1 MVGFLF
7 FLVGLLKWV
16 LFHLTI
22 YVMGFHEVDFHTV
35 GRITGASILGFYV
48 VDFMK

>member
-1 MVGFLF
+1 MS
-7 FLVGLLKWV
+7 LLKLV

-22 YVMGFHEVDFHTV
+22 YVIGFHEVDFPTV
-35 GRITGASILGFYV
+35 GGIPGASILGFYV